1 MQILLDRVSND
12 QLIYN
17 SLLRNASH
25 PFTVE
30 LSNEATF
37 GIDRAMLGS
46 HLAPRYHAATI
57 TKFMDTKETV
67 MPASVGSMVSGG
79 EGRELVDGDLESRA
93 LFALFFG
100 VGKGGGEWG
109 VIFFLG
115 ICVSVCAFHEANVM
129 QNNPGREYY
138 ISLGIYF

>member
-67 MPASVGSMVSGG
+67 MPASVGNMVSGG
-79 EGRELVDGDLESRA
+79 EGRELVDGALESRV
-93 LFALFFG
+93 LFALFSG
-100 VGKGGGEWG
+100 SGRGGGEWG
-109 VIFFLG
+109 VIYFLG
-115 ICVSVCAFHEANVM
+115 ICISVCAFHKA
-129 QNNPGREYY
+129 
-138 ISLGIYF
+138 

>member
-1 MQILLDRVSND
+1 MSDD

-25 PFTVE
+25 PFTIE

-37 GIDRAMLGS
+37 GIDQALRGS

-67 MPASVGSMVSGG
+67 MPASVGNMVGAAGMPVMVVWYCFSWGG
-79 EGRELVDGDLESRA
+79 VWLRS
-93 LFALFFG
+93 FQ
-100 VGKGGGEWG
+100 
-109 VIFFLG
+109 I
-115 ICVSVCAFHEANVM
+115 
-129 QNNPGREYY
+129 Y
-138 ISLGIYF
+138 ISECLCFP

>member
-67 MPASVGSMVSGG
+67 MPASVGSMVSGA
-79 EGRELVDGDLESRA
+79 EGRELVDGGFGESC
-93 LFALFFG
+93 FACSFFG
-100 VGKGGGEWG
+100 IGRGKGSG
-109 VIFFLG
+109 VLYIFRYMCL
-115 ICVSVCAFHEANVM
+115 
-129 QNNPGREYY
+129 
-138 ISLGIYF
+138 SLCFS